1 MATINARTHEIV
13 ARSNRQAKKN
23 ERNNRNRANR
33 TWQVSALWL
42 MYTIS
47 MYSNAIS
54 LIVKWSWYDC
64 MWNNISIQSRCN
76 RSLSFGSKCHYS
88 TRFSLFLPLF
98 WFTLFHS
105 SPHIRFHHFH
115 QSMQPFPRDNSSVF
129 GYLSSIWP
137 FFLRRS
143 FQVFFFHSFIRFI
156 LQNLPIRFATIY
168 IFCPHE
174 HIHVHILR
182 GISIFGENQYY
193 VSMWFV
199 TILNK
204 VWTWTPDFQ

>member
-1 MATINARTHEIV
+1 MKEITETEQIALGKYRRSGWCIQFRCIRTPFHWLLNGAGTIACGTTSRYNLDAIGLC
-13 ARSNRQAKKN
+13 RSDQSAII
-23 ERNNRNRANR
+23 
-33 TWQVSALWL
+33 QLVSL
-42 MYTIS
+42 
-47 MYSNAIS
+47 
-54 LIVKWSWYDC
+54 
-64 MWNNISIQSRCN
+64 
-76 RSLSFGSKCHYS
+76 F
-88 TRFSLFLPLF
+88 FLPLL

-156 LQNLPIRFATIY
+156 LQNLPIWFATIY

>member
-88 TRFSLFLPLF
+88 TRFSLFFASLLIHPLPLF
-98 WFTLFHS
+98 TTHPIS
-105 SPHIRFHHFH
+105 SF
-115 QSMQPFPRDNSSVF
+115 
-129 GYLSSIWP
+129 SSID
-137 FFLRRS
+137 
-143 FQVFFFHSFIRFI
+143 
-156 LQNLPIRFATIY
+156 AA
-168 IFCPHE
+168 
-174 HIHVHILR
+174 
-182 GISIFGENQYY
+182 IS
-193 VSMWFV
+193 
-199 TILNK
+199 TR
-204 VWTWTPDFQ
+204 